1 MVGLIGNLAKGAL
14 SKPKQ
19 KKVSPKQLVKDTGDK
34 KELSKPKGSLVPSPS
49 GAIVKI
55 IDVKAPVKKDFVTG
69 GDPALEQMK
78 IINTK
83 TFDIIKA
90 LKGQQV
96 AKKKRAKSKKNL
108 FQWMSRKNREEDR
121 EEGKGALKIPL
132 VGKIADSAGNL
143 LGAILKTLAILFAG
157 WLTQYLP
164 QIIKAVGKF
173 IAIVVKIVNFV
184 KPIAKFIWDVGK
196 WIAGAGT
203 KLAAM
208 LVGVKPDEA
217 LNNNIIQ
224 NLNEIQKKFPLIEAA
239 FASFIVFKGLGGI
252 KKLRTPTPGGG
263 FGSKVR
269 KILQPNRVTSG
280 GGSAFN
286 KSRQLTKTR
295 TADVLKRRRFAKMF
309 GNQAAM
315 KRFGGNVPGRVGS
328 KGSSIFGRG
337 LNKGVGR
344 LGLKI
349 FGKGPMKIITKFA
362 KVPIIGPLIVAV
374 TQLLS
379 GQPLGKALFMGVGA
393 GLGGVLGGLLAGA
406 LGVGTAGFGAVLAP
420 AIMIMAE
427 GIGAFVGELLYD
439 GFLGKGW
446 GAAGQKLKDT
456 VVGFFKQTGE
466 IIKSVWKWIM
476 GGGLIELGKSVGKG
490 IVYFLNP
497 AGFWWDMA
505 KKLGGVM
512 KAVGE
517 WIGGAMLRFID
528 NFFKETAIEIPSGGG
543 VRAGLTLAAQ
553 TLGLYDWLE
562 GIGYAGGKDG
572 QIDKFPNLLQLYNP
586 FKYVPLLFK
595 SFFPEKAKA
604 MAEKKAAVERGD
616 VAKKNIFGVE
626 LSDEHQSE
634 EYLKKRDSGQI
645 TSGDS
650 GQIASDSTSQ
660 KTEQNASSISHS
672 ASYDRVDVQKGGR
685 GSAIIPVPINQMQGG
700 TSGGSG
706 GGASSS
712 GVNKYDVV
720 SDLKK
725 TMVLAKLY
733 PG

>member
-34 KELSKPKGSLVPSPS
+34 KERSKPKGSLVPSPS

-263 FGSKVR
+263 LGSKVR
-269 KILQPNRVTSG
+269 KILKPNRVTSG

-295 TADVLKRRRFAKMF
+295 TADVLKRKRFAKMF

-446 GAAGQKLKDT
+446 GAAGQKLKET
-456 VVGFFKQTGE
+456 VVGFFKQTAE
-466 IIKSVWKWIM
+466 IFKSVWNWLKD
-476 GGGLIELGKSVGKG
+476 GGLIKMAKAVGGGIMAIPGLLGEAFNKTKDAAISVGKWLG
-490 IVYFLNP
+490 GAFGRFFN
-497 AGFWWDMA
+497 GFMEKHSFELPGWVSRPIKA
-505 KKLGGVM
+505 VTGLEIKKL
-512 KAVGE
+512 
-517 WIGGAMLRFID
+517 
-528 NFFKETAIEIPSGGG
+528 
-543 VRAGLTLAAQ
+543 
-553 TLGLYDWLE
+553 
-562 GIGYAGGKDG
+562 
-572 QIDKFPNLLQLYNP
+572 PNLLQLYNP
-586 FKYVPLLFK
+586 LAMAPLLFE
-595 SFFPEKAKA
+595 SFFPKKAEA

-616 VAKKNIFGVE
+616 VAKKNIFGVT
-626 LSDEHQSE
+626 LSDEHQSD
-634 EYLKKRDSGQI
+634 EYIKKRDSGQLP
-645 TSGDS
+645 
-650 GQIASDSTSQ
+650 AS
-660 KTEQNASSISHS
+660 QNADAISES
-672 ASYDRVDVQKGGR
+672 ASYDQAVEGGDTTIISND
-685 GSAIIPVPINQMQGG
+685 GGAIP
-700 TSGGSG
+700 SG
-706 GGASSS
+706 GGGGSSLS
-712 GVNKYDVV
+712 LVGG
-720 SDLKK
+720 SDFYRAAQLNRKK
-725 TMVLAKLY
+725 SNLARVWA
-733 PG
+733 

>member
-34 KELSKPKGSLVPSPS
+34 KERSKPKGSLVPSPS

-90 LKGQQV
+90 LKGQQD

-362 KVPIIGPLIVAV
+362 KVPIIGPLIIAV

-446 GAAGQKLKDT
+446 GAAGQKLKET
-456 VVGFFKQTGE
+456 VVGFFKQTAE
-466 IIKSVWKWIM
+466 IFKSVWNWLKD
-476 GGGLIELGKSVGKG
+476 GGLIK
-490 IVYFLNP
+490 
-497 AGFWWDMA
+497 MA
-505 KKLGGVM
+505 
-512 KAVGE
+512 KAVGGGIMAIPGL
-517 WIGGAMLRFID
+517 IGSAFNKVKDAAGVAAKWVGGGMVRFMD
-528 NFFKETAIEIPSGGG
+528 NFFKETAIQIPEGGG
-543 VRAGLTLAAQ
+543 VRSGLTFASKK
-553 TLGLYDWLE
+553 LGLYDWLE
-562 GIGYAGGKDG
+562 SIGYAGGKDG
-572 QIDKFPNLLQLYNP
+572 QIDKFPNLLQLMNP

-595 SFFPEKAKA
+595 SFFPEKAEA

-616 VAKKNIFGVE
+616 VAKKNIFGVT
-626 LSDEHQSE
+626 LSDEHQSD
-634 EYLKKRDSGQI
+634 EYIKKRDSGQLP
-645 TSGDS
+645 
-650 GQIASDSTSQ
+650 AS
-660 KTEQNASSISHS
+660 QNADAISES
-672 ASYDRVDVQKGGR
+672 ASYDQPVEGGDTTIISN
-685 GSAIIPVPINQMQGG
+685 GGGAIP
-700 TSGGSG
+700 SG
-706 GGASSS
+706 GGGGSSLS
-712 GVNKYDVV
+712 LVGG
-720 SDLKK
+720 SDFYRAAQLNRKK
-725 TMVLAKLY
+725 SNLARVWA
-733 PG
+733 